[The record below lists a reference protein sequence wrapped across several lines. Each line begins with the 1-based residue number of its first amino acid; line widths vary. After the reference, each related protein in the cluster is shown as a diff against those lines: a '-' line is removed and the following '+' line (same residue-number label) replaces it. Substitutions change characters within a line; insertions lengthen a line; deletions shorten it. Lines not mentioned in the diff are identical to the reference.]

1 MDAGAHACLMNT
13 AVSRS
18 DDPAVMAE
26 AMRLAVIAGRL
37 GSRAG
42 RVPRSE
48 VAVPSSPVA
57 GLVDSEARAEI
68 VKDDLGDGKS
78 LLILNSAAGK
88 PALLRHVQASEV
100 VAGEASAQTASVLE
114 GVPGLLEKGG
124 SVPDSGPYRAHELA
138 SYFPVQ
144 K

>member
-1 MDAGAHACLMNT
+1 MTKSAFRNAHLHVCCA
-13 AVSRS
+13 AS
-18 DDPAVMAE
+18 AE
-26 AMRLAVIAGRL
+26 FAADETSHHA
-37 GSRAG
+37 
-42 RVPRSE
+42 
-48 VAVPSSPVA
+48 
-57 GLVDSEARAEI
+57 ARAEI

-124 SVPDSGPYRAHELA
+124 SVPDSGPYRAHELDA
-138 SYFPVQ
+138 VGGRLPESRMRESFTYGSMRGCWRRGQ
-144 K
+144 GTE